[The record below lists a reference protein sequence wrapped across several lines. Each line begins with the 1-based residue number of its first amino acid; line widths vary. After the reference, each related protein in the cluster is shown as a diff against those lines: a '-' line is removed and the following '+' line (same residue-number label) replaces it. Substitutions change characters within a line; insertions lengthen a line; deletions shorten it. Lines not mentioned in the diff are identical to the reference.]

1 MGKTAV
7 ENRRKTQKEVV
18 WYERIAKYF
27 LLNMLLSFI
36 GWAYETTLM
45 FFMTGGFQ
53 NRGFLSLPLC
63 PIYGSTL
70 MTVYFL
76 LGTPD
81 EGRGILKHADDPL
94 IRGIVYL
101 FVAFLVPTVAELIV
115 GAVFDRF
122 FGVWLWSYNGL
133 PMNFRGYI
141 SLPVSILWMVMIFF
155 FMKFLFPP
163 LKRTVFK
170 IPKTAA
176 IVFAVTLAIAVGA
189 DVVLSYM
196 AM

>member
-1 MGKTAV
+1 MGKAAV
-7 ENRRKTQKEVV
+7 KNAERKAV
-18 WYERIAKYF
+18 WYERAAKYF
-27 LLNMLLSFI
+27 LLNILLSFI
-36 GWAYETTLM
+36 GWAYETTVM

-70 MTVYFL
+70 MTIYFL
-76 LGTPD
+76 VGTPD
-81 EGRGILKHADDPL
+81 EGRGLLKNAENPL
-94 IRGIVYL
+94 VRSIVYL
-101 FVAFLVPTVAELIV
+101 FAAFLAPTVAELLV

-133 PMNFRGYI
+133 PLNFRGYI
-141 SLPVSILWMVMIFF
+141 SLPISVLWMVMIFF

-163 LKRTVFK
+163 IKKTVFK

-176 IVFAVTLAIAVGA
+176 VVLAVTLAVVVGA
-189 DVVLSYM
+189 DLVLSYM